1 MPFFGSVSLLLA
13 LGLTVYTLLAG
24 TLSLWAIANGRAL
37 AVAPER
43 IRETARRAGIASFI
57 AVTCAAFALIWAFAT
72 NDFSVDYVLHH
83 SSIALP
89 WYWKFSSIWAGQE
102 GSLLLWA
109 WLLAGY
115 GFVLRIRH
123 KSDIT
128 LHAYASTILA
138 GVQIFFLLLINFSA
152 MPFAIV
158 PGGVGPA
165 DGFGLNPL
173 LQYAEMMIHPP
184 MLYLG
189 YVGFS
194 VPFAFALGA
203 LMMRY
208 PGEKWIAI
216 TRRWTMVAW
225 LFLTCGII
233 LGMHWAYAVLGWG
246 GYWGWDPVEN
256 ASLMP
261 WLTGT
266 AFLHSVMMQEKRGM
280 MKGWNVWLIFVTF
293 ILTLLGTLL
302 TRSGLVSSV
311 HAFAESDIG
320 TWFVW
325 FLVLVLAVCLFTYLY
340 NRDHLK
346 NENHLESLVSR
357 ESSFLFNNLVLLAAC
372 FTVLWGTLFPV
383 LSEFVQGSKVTMGA
397 PFYNRVAVPIGIF
410 LLFLTGVGPLL
421 AWRSTSL
428 RAIRRNFVLPC
439 IAIIVTTLVLIIAGV
454 RPWSADTQAA
464 GDVGSSIYA
473 LVCIAL
479 GVGVITAI
487 AAEFLRGANVVHT
500 QTGKNLFESTIL
512 LTRRNT
518 RRYGGYLIHFG
529 VVIMFIGLA
538 GSAFNQ
544 SRESEMNFGDS
555 INLGGYKVVCQ
566 SFSEDSNANYDSQFA
581 LLDVYHNGKLVTR
594 LAPERRVY
602 FVNTDHAQPSTV
614 VAIHSSLQNDLYVVF
629 EGTNPDNQRPIIK
642 FFINPLVN
650 WIWVG
655 VVIVIFGTFIALVP
669 PIKPATRRVEVPSPN
684 LAPNPGAPG
693 LASETWAGG
702 AAKISATTGAPNV

>member
-1 MPFFGSVSLLLA
+1 MPLFGSFSLLLA
-13 LGLTVYTLLAG
+13 LVLCIYTLLSGA
-24 TLSLWAIANGRAL
+24 LSLWAIAHGRVL
-37 AVAPER
+37 AIAPER
-43 IRETARRAGIASFI
+43 LRETSRRAGLASFI
-57 AVTCAAFALIWAFAT
+57 AVSCAAFALIWAAFT
-72 NDFSVDYVLHH
+72 NDFSVDYILHH
-83 SSIALP
+83 TSRALP
-89 WYWKFSSIWAGQE
+89 WYYKFSALWSGQE

-115 GFVLRIRH
+115 GFVLRLRH
-123 KSDIT
+123 KTDIT
-128 LHAYASTILA
+128 LTAYASTILSA
-138 GVQIFFLLLINFSA
+138 IQIFFVLLVVFVA
-152 MPFAIV
+152 PPFALV
-158 PGGVGPA
+158 PGGVAPA

-173 LQYAEMMIHPP
+173 LQYAEMVIHPP
-184 MLYLG
+184 LLYLG

-194 VPFAFALGA
+194 IPFAFALGA

-208 PGEKWIAI
+208 PGEKWIQI
-216 TRRWTMVAW
+216 TRRWTMVTW

-293 ILTLLGTLL
+293 MLTILGTLL

-311 HAFAESDIG
+311 HAFAQSSIG
-320 TWFVW
+320 DWFVG
-325 FLVLVLAVCLFTYLY
+325 FLVLTLAVCLFTFLY
-340 NRDHLK
+340 QRDHLRA
-346 NENHLESLVSR
+346 ENHLESLVSR

-397 PFYNRVAVPIGIF
+397 PFYNRVTVPIGLF
-410 LLFLTGVGPLL
+410 LIFLTGVGPLL

-439 IAIIVTTLVLIIAGV
+439 SVILVTAIALVLFGV
-454 RPWSADTQAA
+454 RPWRDDDSTS
-464 GDVGSSIYA
+464 GIYA

-479 GVGVITAI
+479 SAGVITAI
-487 AAEFLRGANVVHT
+487 IAEFLRGARVVST
-500 QTGKNLFESTIL
+500 QTGKNLVASTLL

-529 VVIMFIGLA
+529 IVVMFIGLA

-544 SRESEMNFGDS
+544 SKEAEMSFGDS
-555 INLGGYKVVCQ
+555 MQLNGYNIVCQ
-566 SFSEDSNANYDSQFA
+566 SYSQDSNANYDSEFA
-581 LLDVYHNGKLVTR
+581 LLDVFHNGKKITR

-602 FVNTDHAQPSTV
+602 FANTDHAQPSTI
-614 VAIHSSLQNDLYVVF
+614 VAIHSTLASDLYVVF
-629 EGTNPDNQRPIIK
+629 EGTNPANDKPIIK
-642 FFINPLVN
+642 VFINPLVN
-650 WIWVG
+650 WIWG
-655 VVIVIFGTFIALVP
+655 GIVIVIFGTLVALVP
-669 PIKPATRRVEVPSPN
+669 PLKTATRRVEVPSP
-684 LAPNPGAPG
+684 LTAVPLTPDAALGGFARSTVPIAPEGPH
-693 LASETWAGG
+693 
-702 AAKISATTGAPNV
+702 V